1 MDTPLLPETRHGHRH
16 GTDDAQA
23 ALPLA
28 AAGVERHVW
37 EGRYGPMLV
46 EVRDGQ
52 VFVNG
57 QWVQPAA
64 SLADPAAGR

>member
-1 MDTPLLPETRHGHRH
+1 MDTPLLPETRHGLRPDI
-16 GTDDAQA
+16 DDAQA

-52 VFVNG
+52 VYVNG

-64 SLADPAAGR
+64 GLPDPTTGR